1 MEPNE
6 IAVIELY
13 RALNACRSLERG
25 EYSKGRASEQ
35 YEHEF
40 AVRSRVDAI
49 LSKYK
54 PLREQLQEKMYGDR

>member
-6 IAVIELY
+6 IAVVELY

-25 EYSKGRASEQ
+25 EYSTGCVSQQ
-35 YEHEF
+35 YEREF

-49 LSKYK
+49 LTKYK
-54 PLREQLQEKMYGDR
+54 PIKERLQEKMYGDR